1 MCVLAAS
8 IAVSLA
14 SGLAMRSAAI
24 ENANNTYN
32 SAVKSNESAEQS
44 FANQQEATAAQL
56 KETRASSAQEKL
68 AKTIQGLQARG
79 RIRASERA
87 GLTVGLLTADA
98 ERQAANARESIN
110 QSLESATNQYRRNVL
125 GLEADRDSR
134 RNSLQSQINQAYN
147 QIPSLGS
154 IILNTATQGLNTYA
168 ALQ

>member
-56 KETRASSAQEKL
+56 KETRASAAQEKL

-79 RIRASERA
+79 RIRASEQA
-87 GLTVGLLTADA
+87 GLTVGLLSADA
-98 ERQAANARESIN
+98 ERQAANAREAIN
-110 QSLESATNQYRRNVL
+110 QSLESATNQYRRNIL
-125 GLEADRDSR
+125 GLEADRDNR
-134 RNSLQSQINQAYN
+134 RNQLQSQINNAYN
-147 QIPSLGS
+147 QIPSLAS
-154 IILNTATQGLNTYA
+154 VILNTATQGINTYA
-168 ALQ
+168 AIT

>member
-24 ENANNTYN
+24 ENANDTYD
-32 SAVKSNESAEQS
+32 SAVKSNQSAEQS

-56 KETRASSAQEKL
+56 KETRASAAQEKL

-125 GLEADRDSR
+125 GLEADRDNR